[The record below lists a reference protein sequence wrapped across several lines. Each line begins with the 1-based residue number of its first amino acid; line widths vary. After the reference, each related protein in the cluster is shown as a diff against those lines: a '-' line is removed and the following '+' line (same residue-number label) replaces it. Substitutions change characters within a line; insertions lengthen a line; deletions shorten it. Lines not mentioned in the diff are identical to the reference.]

1 MMMNE
6 TPKSRVSKQDR
17 HRRCITTPGAGTIG
31 SSTTNTG
38 LTSGEIWTS
47 ICKVLDAVS
56 NLGVKIEEI
65 SQKIDALQEK
75 VLTLPEGAQ
84 NMQFK
89 TKIPKALSRE
99 IKRLHSAL
107 GEDMQYKGNESK
119 STLQPLPSY
128 SGA

>member
-1 MMMNE
+1 MSVRKRRYILSDSEHSDVDTVRRMPKE
-6 TPKSRVSKQDR
+6 TPKSRVSKQDS
-17 HRRCITTPGAGTIG
+17 HRRRITTPGAGAID

-38 LTSGEIWTS
+38 LTPDEIWTS

-89 TKIPKALSRE
+89 TKR
-99 IKRLHSAL
+99 
-107 GEDMQYKGNESK
+107 
-119 STLQPLPSY
+119 
-128 SGA
+128 